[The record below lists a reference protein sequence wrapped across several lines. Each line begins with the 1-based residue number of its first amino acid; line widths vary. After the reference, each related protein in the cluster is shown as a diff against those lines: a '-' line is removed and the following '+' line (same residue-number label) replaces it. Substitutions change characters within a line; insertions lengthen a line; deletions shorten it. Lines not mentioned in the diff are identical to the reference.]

1 MRKPSSAAPSARNA
15 AGALVRAYRLPASRQ
30 QAAPRVTAT
39 ASELPAPR
47 QQSRSAA
54 SSRHRVHPAAAATSC
69 ALLPASPT
77 ALWRSGVQGLPGST
91 SASSSS
97 PRSWARG
104 RTGPRA
110 TGGAVQPA
118 TNVGS
123 ITPTMPCSQ
132 PSTASHRRRCSR
144 GSAPRGDASEGELE
158 HQACPHVG
166 CCCMQ
171 LTTLPSSNSPFLT
184 WQMRQ
189 LGSGWLQRSRQQW
202 RPALQEP
209 PHSCQLALHAGL
221 AEQLG

>member
-91 SASSSS
+91 SASSGS

-110 TGGAVQPA
+110 RVAR
-118 TNVGS
+118 
-123 ITPTMPCSQ
+123 CSQ
-132 PSTASHRRRCSR
+132 PQTWAASRRPCPAASPARPRTAGGAAGALH
-144 GSAPRGDASEGELE
+144 
-158 HQACPHVG
+158 HVG
-166 CCCMQ
+166 MQ
-171 LTTLPSSNSPFLT
+171 AKESLSIRLVRMWAAAACS
-184 WQMRQ
+184 
-189 LGSGWLQRSRQQW
+189 
-202 RPALQEP
+202 
-209 PHSCQLALHAGL
+209 
-221 AEQLG
+221 